1 MIIMGQLHGKNALVT
16 GATSGIGLATA
27 RRFAA
32 EGAHVFITGRR
43 QEALDAAAASI
54 GDNVT
59 AVRGDVSK
67 LEDLDQLIEAI
78 QAHGG
83 GLDVLMANAGGG
95 GFAPLGAITPE
106 QFAETFNGNVGGT
119 LFTVQ
124 KALPVLNDGAAIV
137 LVGSTAATAG
147 TPAFGVYAASKAAI
161 RSFGRTW
168 AAELVGRKIRVNTV
182 IPGPTHTPG
191 VEGLAPTPADTQGL
205 LDTLTSTVPM
215 GRMGQPEEIA
225 NVALFLAGDQSSFM
239 TGAEIFVDGGAQ
251 QL

>member
-1 MIIMGQLHGKNALVT
+1 MGQLQGKNALVT
-16 GATSGIGLATA
+16 GATSGLGLASA

-43 QEALDAAAASI
+43 QDALDAAAASI
-54 GDNVT
+54 GENVT

-67 LEDLDQLIEAI
+67 LEDLDQLVKAIES
-78 QAHGG
+78 HGG

-95 GFAPLGAITPE
+95 EFAPLGEITPE
-106 QFAETFNGNVGGT
+106 HFSDTFNGNVGGT

-137 LVGSTAATAG
+137 LVGSTAASAG

-161 RSFGRTW
+161 RSFARTW
-168 AAELVGRKIRVNTV
+168 AAELVERKIRVNTV
-182 IPGPTHTPG
+182 IPGPTQTPG
-191 VEGLAPTPADTQGL
+191 VEGLAPTPDDTKAL
-205 LDTLTSTVPM
+205 LDTLASTVPM

-225 NVALFLAGDQSSFM
+225 NAALFLASDQSSFM
-239 TGAEIFVDGGAQ
+239 TGAEIFVDGGTE